1 MKILVT
7 GASGFIASQFVT
19 DLLIAGHEI
28 ICCVRNTKHTQRIFL
43 GHKLSFVIL
52 SMIQNLKSGQKDCRG
67 LMWLLIV

>member
-1 MKILVT
+1 MKSFVVYGIPNT
-7 GASGFIASQFVT
+7 RKGF
-19 DLLIAGHEI
+19 
-28 ICCVRNTKHTQRIFL
+28 FL